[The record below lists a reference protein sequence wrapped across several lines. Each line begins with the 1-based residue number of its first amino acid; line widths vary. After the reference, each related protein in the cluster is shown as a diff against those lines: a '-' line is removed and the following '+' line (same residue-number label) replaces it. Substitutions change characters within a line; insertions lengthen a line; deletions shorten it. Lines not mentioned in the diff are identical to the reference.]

1 MDIWSFIINEL
12 EKDHRVML
20 ITVIAVRGSSPGKKG
35 FKMAISSGG
44 QILGSIGGGVM
55 EYKMVELARE
65 KIARTNQKGFLKWQI
80 HDPNAGEDASGLIC
94 AGSQLHAFTPF
105 APSDHEQLQTL
116 ATDIEQGMSMFL
128 RLSARG
134 AELVHAI
141 GSENANI
148 LEGPDWQYME
158 QLQMP
163 QTLYIFGGGH
173 ISLPLSQIAR
183 LIGLRVVVLDDR
195 EGLNTMEQNG
205 FANQKKTIDY
215 SEAAKHILQPA
226 ASFVCIMTVGHGSDQ
241 LILEQMLRLPLK
253 YLGMIGSKKKI
264 QKIFFHLESKGF
276 TNKDLNTV
284 DAPMG
289 IPINDELPEEIAV
302 SIAAGIIKTKNSER
316 AHV

>member
-1 MDIWSFIINEL
+1 MDIWSFIIKEL
-12 EKDHRVML
+12 EKDNRVML
-20 ITVIAVRGSSPGKKG
+20 ITVIAVKGSSPGKKG

-65 KIARTNQKGFLKWQI
+65 KITYASQKAFLKWQI

-94 AGSQLHAFTPF
+94 AGSQLHAFTPLS
-105 APSDHEQLQTL
+105 PSGLQRLQALTSG
-116 ATDIEQGMSMFL
+116 IEQGMSMFL
-128 RLSARG
+128 KLSSKG
-134 AELVHAI
+134 LELI
-141 GSENANI
+141 QERGSESADI
-148 LEGPDWQYME
+148 LEGLFWQYTE
-158 QLQMP
+158 QLQLT

-183 LIGLRVVVLDDR
+183 LIGLRAVVLDDR
-195 EGLNTMEQNG
+195 KGLNTMEQNS
-205 FANQKKTIDY
+205 FAHAKKTIDY
-215 SEAAKHILQPA
+215 PEAAKHISHPA

-264 QKIFFHLESKGF
+264 QKIFSNLELKGF
-276 TNKDLNTV
+276 TAEDLSAV

-302 SIAAGIIKTKNSER
+302 SIAAGIIKTKNKKEIK
-316 AHV
+316 